1 MPDDTWSLLS
11 GAQPPPHRSL
21 DDLIATT
28 QCLLTRFHDLDP
40 SDLHRL
46 AKNLDRIADRLD
58 TMADGA
64 ERGESGEM

>member
-11 GAQPPPHRSL
+11 GAQPSPHRSL

-28 QCLLTRFHDLDP
+28 QCLLRRFYDLGP

-46 AKNLDRIADRLD
+46 AKQLDRIADRLD
-58 TMADGA
+58 SLADGA
-64 ERGESGEM
+64 ERGEAGEP